1 MPKIILS
8 PQEKK
13 RVDASNTIEAIDA
26 NLLKKMYEEASKVS
40 KKKAYKTLE
49 EKLNVYL
56 QYTHSV
62 EALTNK
68 IKMGIYKM
76 KTIIDTI
83 GNVKMYNTYM
93 NDKLLYKLEKEKQSC
108 IQYIV
113 SYKNAYLN
121 TMEAQNKS
129 YSAYLEAFKVWNN

>member
-26 NLLKKMYEEASKVS
+26 NLLKKMYEASKVS